1 MYITVGSLQLEHKHR
16 TNVVAPT
23 YTLSAQPF
31 RLEAKAGE
39 SNLLPKSLS
48 SRDRWALYTA
58 RGIMSFSVIRPGDQ
72 WDVSN
77 CILLL
82 YVEDHEQ

>member
-1 MYITVGSLQLEHKHR
+1 MYITVGSLQLERKHR

-48 SRDRWALYTA
+48 SRDSCTQLVALCPFLSSGQEISGTCL
-58 RGIMSFSVIRPGDQ
+58 
-72 WDVSN
+72 N